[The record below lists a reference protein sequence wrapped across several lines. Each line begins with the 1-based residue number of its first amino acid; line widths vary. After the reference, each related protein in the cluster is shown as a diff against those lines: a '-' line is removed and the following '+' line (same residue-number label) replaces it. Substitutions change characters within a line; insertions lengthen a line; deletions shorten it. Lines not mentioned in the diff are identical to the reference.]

1 MNASSSS
8 LSLSDL
14 IEKTLQGLS
23 PIQTI
28 MKMAEDHHIKKL
40 GLDPSKVISFGG
52 GWCNHSSPDLLKEC
66 YQKISTDPGLFHQ
79 SGRYSPIKG
88 SYECMDQLC
97 RFEKKIYHIPDLT
110 VDNMI
115 LGDSSTQLM
124 HDLLRVLQNPGSGV
138 CVLDPTYAN
147 YVNTVKC
154 ALPGS
159 SLCFVPA
166 LDPNT
171 WSYLS
176 DPQRSLDV
184 LQEYCEC
191 GAKTFIIPVPDNPT
205 SQIPS
210 DDFIRTAA
218 EIMKDHQGFL
228 ILDFA
233 YKSLWFDKMPSCYS
247 WSPNHYENVIM
258 VHSHSKW
265 LSSLG
270 RRFGWIEAHPDVIK
284 GVEKITESTLLSP
297 DTMHSMA
304 TTCFLKQS
312 LKDKSLRKY
321 IEETRMLYKQT
332 ADVLIKQINTQLGW
346 KFLPPQGGLYTVCPT
361 PQDQDPVSFV
371 ETLLKKTGVLLIPGN
386 GFGPSMNKAVRIS
399 YGPLCYDHDKI
410 QEGIERIGSY
420 LS

>member
-1 MNASSSS
+1 MNAYDSSI
-8 LSLSDL
+8 SLSDL
-14 IEKTLQGLS
+14 IENTLQGLS

-28 MKMAEDHHIKKL
+28 MKMAEDHHIKSL
-40 GLDPSKVISFGG
+40 GLDPSKVIGFGG
-52 GWCNHSSPDLLKEC
+52 GWCNHSSPDLLIEC
-66 YQKISTDPGLFHQ
+66 YRKISNDPDLFHQ

-97 RFEKKIYHIPDLT
+97 QFEKLIYSIPDLT
-110 VDNMI
+110 VENMI

-124 HDLLRVLQNPGSGV
+124 HDLLRVLQNPGSDV

-154 ALPGS
+154 ALPDS
-159 SLCFVPA
+159 ALCFVPA

-176 DPQRSLDV
+176 DPQQSLDV
-184 LQEYCEC
+184 LQEYCEH

-210 DDFIRTAA
+210 DEFIKSAA
-218 EIMKDHQGFL
+218 EIMKDHHGFL

-233 YKSLWFDKMPSCYS
+233 YKALYFDTMPSCYS
-247 WSPNHYENVIM
+247 WSPNQYENVIM

-270 RRFGWIEAHPDVIK
+270 RRFGWIEAHPDVIR
-284 GVEKITESTLLSP
+284 GLEKITESTLLSP

-304 TTCFLKQS
+304 TTCFLKES
-312 LKDKSLRKY
+312 LKDQSLRKY
-321 IEETRMLYKQT
+321 IEDTRMLYKKT
-332 ADVLIKQINTQLGW
+332 ADVLFNQINTHLGW
-346 KFLPPQGGLYTVCPT
+346 KLLSPKGGLYTVCPT
-361 PQDQDPVSFV
+361 PHNQDPVSFV
-371 ETLLKKTGVLLIPGN
+371 ETLLKKTGVLLIPGI
-386 GFGPSMNKAVRIS
+386 GFGPSMSKAVRIS
-399 YGPLCYDHDKI
+399 YGPLCYDHEKI
-410 QEGIERIGSY
+410 EEGIKRIGKYFS
-420 LS
+420 